1 MISRLSLTVLLLVV
15 IVLPVSAGA
24 AMYAYVDARGICH
37 YTNVPGTGRYK
48 LSERPPR
55 RVASPEDQLI
65 RTITRRSTSG
75 LAPVNLAH
83 RGYLRRSAYTG
94 RYAGRMFRSAP
105 QTLNRYIQLAAM
117 NHQVDPLL
125 IKAVIQA
132 ESNFDPNALSP
143 KGAQGLMQLMPG
155 TARDLAVDDPFD
167 PAQNINGGTKYLR
180 YLLDNFNGNV
190 ELSLAAYNAGPGRVA
205 ARGDIPNIPETQ
217 DYVAKVLEN
226 YRSYKKSSQ
235 TARPVNIK
243 VRQMVTVN

>member
-1 MISRLSLTVLLLVV
+1 MISRLILTVLLLGV
-15 IVLPVSAGA
+15 IVLPVSVGA

-37 YTNVPGTGRYK
+37 YTNVPGAGRYK

-75 LAPVNLAH
+75 LAPANLAH

-94 RYAGRMFRSAP
+94 RLFRSAP

-226 YRSYKKSSQ
+226 YRSYKKSSR

>member
-1 MISRLSLTVLLLVV
+1 MISRLGLTVLLLMA
-15 IVLPVSAGA
+15 ITLPVPAGA

-55 RVASPEDQLI
+55 RVNSPEDQLI
-65 RTITRRSTSG
+65 RTITRRSSSG
-75 LAPVNLAH
+75 LAPANVSY
-83 RGYLRRSAYTG
+83 RSKGYLSRSAYTG
-94 RYAGRMFRSAP
+94 SAFRTGS
-105 QTLNRYIQLAAM
+105 QTLNRYIQLAARY
-117 NHQVDPLL
+117 HQVDPLL
-125 IKAVIQA
+125 VKAVIKA

-155 TARDLAVDDPFD
+155 TARDLEVDDPFD
-167 PAQNINGGTKYLR
+167 PFQNINGGTRYLR

-205 ARGDIPNIPETQ
+205 PIGAIPNIPETR

-226 YRSYKKSSQ
+226 YRSYKRISE
-235 TARPVNIK
+235 TPRPANIK